1 MNQEDNTG
9 GGGIFGLFKWTKDAL
24 FGTDI
29 SPSMKYKD
37 QEERRDRSRYAQDDT
52 NFSMKFGNDSNRRS
66 TNLSRSNSWSGLDS
80 TLHRKYELLPEY
92 NENGFNSIV
101 NGDHHSKERIRS
113 LRSPAPIVPREPLRN
128 EPTDTFGHRL
138 HTKRRTI
145 NELSNSQI
153 PFIPPQEDDPLLSKL
168 FNKDGV
174 NEVRRSPYKLSVK
187 DIPGKFPS
195 PLTKRDEIDNYYV
208 RDEDACH
215 KNREYKKAYFDLFAQ
230 MDLNSRDLEDL
241 CEDVREQREQFLRNE
256 QTYKQAYE
264 EMRAELVNELKKS
277 KTLFENYYSLGQKYK
292 SLKKVLDQ
300 TISHEAEL
308 ATSRERLYQEE
319 DLKNFE
325 IQTLKQRL
333 SDLELKY
340 TNLQIEKDMQRDNYE
355 SEIHDLLLQLSLR
368 NNERKDTS
376 AGSNIFSTGQ
386 YDRTPFHNGNNSY
399 DSNSHSWD
407 TDYLK
412 NIDGFIER

>member
-1 MNQEDNTG
+1 MSG
-9 GGGIFGLFKWTKDAL
+9 TKMLA
-24 FGTDI
+24 TRI
-29 SPSMKYKD
+29 
-37 QEERRDRSRYAQDDT
+37 E
-52 NFSMKFGNDSNRRS
+52 
-66 TNLSRSNSWSGLDS
+66 
-80 TLHRKYELLPEY
+80 
-92 NENGFNSIV
+92 SI
-101 NGDHHSKERIRS
+101 
-113 LRSPAPIVPREPLRN
+113 
-128 EPTDTFGHRL
+128 
-138 HTKRRTI
+138 
-145 NELSNSQI
+145 
-153 PFIPPQEDDPLLSKL
+153 
-168 FNKDGV
+168 
-174 NEVRRSPYKLSVK
+174 
-187 DIPGKFPS
+187 
-195 PLTKRDEIDNYYV
+195 
-208 RDEDACH
+208 
-215 KNREYKKAYFDLFAQ
+215 KKAYFDLFAQ

-241 CEDVREQREQFLRNE
+241 CEDVREQREQFHRNE